1 MVGEAAPSNPR
12 TIKLLVDEKL
22 HPEQPNKVHNGSLY
36 WRNIFVVVAVIA
48 AHARRGLLASDPKI
62 HGKAIKHVA
71 CLLALE

>member
-1 MVGEAAPSNPR
+1 MRNSIQNNP
-12 TIKLLVDEKL
+12 IKSTTC
-22 HPEQPNKVHNGSLY
+22 SLY